1 MRGGATIADD
11 EALMP
16 KKKGTMRAKMQIIS
30 HVVQLDAAAAELT
43 RVVFYDPL
51 GGTTL
56 IPRDKVQEAK
66 MADTLPIGLRAMA
79 KEV

>member
-1 MRGGATIADD
+1 VRGGATIADD

-16 KKKGTMRAKMQIIS
+16 KKKGTMRANMQIIS

-56 IPRDKVQEAK
+56 IPDKLQEAK